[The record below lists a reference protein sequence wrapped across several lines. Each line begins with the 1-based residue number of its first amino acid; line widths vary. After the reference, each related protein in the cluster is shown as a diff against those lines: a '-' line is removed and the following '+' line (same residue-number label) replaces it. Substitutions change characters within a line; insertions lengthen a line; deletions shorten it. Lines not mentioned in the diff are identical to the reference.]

1 MNKRDLSTSVRL
13 NTKVLARLLAFYES
27 QGWQVK
33 HIASFVSALVEE
45 LDRLLLANVPAYA
58 SHMQMTFDEAVAK
71 LARFR
76 NLKVAPQVRA
86 RLLADELA
94 IPTVTKNER
103 LNERRRQRRLQ
114 ANPPDY
120 TPHVPVSL
128 AQSQPMAN
136 LQPAAAGESEVP
148 KEILET
154 AQRIAKQ
161 FASPKADIERLKEEL
176 RQKLQSQPTSERR
189 KLEVAFKEG
198 DLLVLGTAER
208 PDEHASAVEASR
220 EALQGLLKEAVLQRK
235 AIWLLNAATR
245 EVALLYKWN
254 EEDGSLQVVA
264 SCDRFQA
271 SQGDASGVTESGER
285 ALTKCPNCGINGLND

>member
-33 HIASFVSALVEE
+33 HIASFVSALIEE
-45 LDRLLLANVPAYA
+45 LDKLLLANVPAYA

-71 LARFR
+71 LAKFR
-76 NLKVAPQVRA
+76 NLRVAPQVRA

-94 IPTVTKNER
+94 IPTTTKNER

-128 AQSQPMAN
+128 TQG
-136 LQPAAAGESEVP
+136 QPANFQPATAGESEVP

-154 AQRIAKQ
+154 AQRIASQ
-161 FASPKADIERLKEEL
+161 FDVERLKEEL
-176 RQKLQSQPTSERR
+176 KQKLQSQPTGERR
-189 KLEVAFKEG
+189 KLEVVFREG
-198 DLLVLGTAER
+198 DLLTLGSAKR
-208 PDEHASAVEASR
+208 PDEDAPAVEASR
-220 EALQGLLKEAVLQRK
+220 EALEGLLKKAVLQRK
-235 AIWLLNAATR
+235 AIWLLNLTTR

-254 EEDGSLQVVA
+254 EEDGSLQA
-264 SCDRFQA
+264 ATACSRFQA
-271 SQGDASGVTESGER
+271 SSCDANDVAESDGR
-285 ALTKCPNCGINGLND
+285 ALTNDPKCGINNSNV

>member
-58 SHMQMTFDEAVAK
+58 SHMQMTFDEAVTK

-94 IPTVTKNER
+94 IPTVAKNER

-176 RQKLQSQPTSERR
+176 RQKLQSQPISERR

-245 EVALLYKWN
+245 EVALIYKWN
-254 EEDGSLQVVA
+254 EDDGSLQMVTT
-264 SCDRFQA
+264 CDRFQA
-271 SQGDASGVTESGER
+271 SQGDASDATESDER
-285 ALTKCPNCGINGLND
+285 ALTNDPNCGINGLND